1 MSPRLRYKHLTRY
14 REVAT
19 ILFEEG
25 LGSLLDQFGL
35 REFVPKRH
43 KFFSKAKPSPKLSLE
58 ERFRRSL
65 ERLGPT
71 FVKIGQII
79 STRPDLVPPS
89 FIKELEKLQDRV
101 PPVSFDQIRKQ
112 VEKKLGGPI
121 EEIFASFDP
130 KPLAAASI
138 GQVHAAVLD
147 SGEEVVVKVQRP
159 NIENVIETDL
169 DILLTQA
176 HFIENHTSWGKSYS
190 LIDNVEE
197 FSRILKNELDYLLEG
212 RNADKFRTNFKGDN
226 TVVFPKVYWD
236 YTTKRVITLERLNGH
251 KLNQIQE
258 IEESGFDPKDIARRG
273 IHVYLKQIFINAF
286 FQADPHPGNLLV
298 LEDGKIGFL
307 DFGMVGFISRYTKEL
322 FGDMFLALVNRD
334 EREVVN
340 VLMEVGVA
348 RSDVNENALQM
359 EIAHL
364 LVKYYDATLEQVK
377 IKELVEEIMRIIFEY
392 QLKVPSE
399 FTLLLKT
406 LAVLEGVGL
415 SLDPQF
421 NLVESIKPFTARIV
435 REKFSFEGISSN
447 LLRTLRQTNNL
458 IFDLPQ
464 AINRLI
470 KKAIEGNLR
479 MEFEPQGFESIMSQL
494 REMVD
499 RISFTILVAS
509 FVVGFSLIL
518 GKATLPGWI
527 LFVSEIVLVSA
538 AIVGIWLFISIF
550 ISFFRSK

>member
-112 VEKKLGGPI
+112 VEKELGGPI

>member
-1 MSPRLRYKHLTRY
+1 MSPRIRYKHLARY

-35 REFVPKRH
+35 REFVPKKH
-43 KFFSKAKPSPKLSLE
+43 KLFSKAKPSPKLSLE

-89 FIKELEKLQDRV
+89 FIRELEKLQDRV
-101 PPVSFDQIRKQ
+101 PPIGFDEIKKQ
-112 VEKKLGGPI
+112 VEKELDGPI
-121 EEIFASFDP
+121 EDIFASFDSE
-130 KPLAAASI
+130 PLAAASI
-138 GQVHAAVLD
+138 GQVHAATLD

-159 NIENVIETDL
+159 NIESVIETDL

-190 LIDNVEE
+190 LTDNVEE

-212 RNADKFRTNFKGDN
+212 RNADKFRTNFNGDD

-236 YTTKRVITLERLNGH
+236 YTTKRVITLERLNGL
-251 KLNQIQE
+251 KLNQIKE
-258 IEESGFDPKDIARRG
+258 IEESGFDPKDIAGRG
-273 IHVYLKQIFINAF
+273 VRVYLKQIFIDAF

-307 DFGMVGFISRYTKEL
+307 DFGMVGFISRHTKEL
-322 FGDMFLALVNRD
+322 FGDMFLALINRD

-348 RSDVNENALQM
+348 GSDVNENALQM

-377 IKELVEEIMRIIFEY
+377 IKELVDEIMRIIFEY

-406 LAVLEGVGL
+406 LAVLEGVGI

-421 NLVESIKPFTARIV
+421 NLVESIKPFTAQIV
-435 REKFSFEGISSN
+435 REKFSLEGISSN

-479 MEFEPQGFESIMSQL
+479 MEFEPQGFDGIMFQL

-518 GKATLPGWI
+518 GRATLPGWI

-550 ISFFRSK
+550 ISFFRTK